1 MWATP
6 TNKRGTMLQF
16 ILNQPVETASTNGFQ
31 AGGSVIALAFFFFV
45 LLTVSGL
52 VIAKVV
58 KQFKKPELF
67 GLTEEK
73 VREMWEEL
81 VVQADESVMG
91 AKLAV
96 IEADKLLD
104 NVLRSMAM
112 PGETMGE
119 RLKST
124 AYKYPKIRE
133 VWPAHKLRNQLV
145 HDSAFQL
152 TQARAKRALHDFEKA
167 LKTLNVL

>member
-1 MWATP
+1 MF
-6 TNKRGTMLQF
+6 QF
-16 ILNQPVETASTNGFQ
+16 ILDQPVETGANGGFQ
-31 AGGSVIALAFFFFV
+31 AGGSVIALGLFFFV

-52 VIAKVV
+52 VIAKVI
-58 KQFKKPELF
+58 KQIKKPELY
-67 GLTEEK
+67 GLNEEK
-73 VREMWEEL
+73 IREMWDEISA
-81 VVQADESVMG
+81 QADLSVMG

-104 NVLRSMAM
+104 NVLRSMVI

-119 RLKST
+119 RLK
-124 AYKYPKIRE
+124 AAGYKYPKLRD

-152 TQARAKRALHDFEKA
+152 TQGHAKRALKDFEKA
-167 LKTLNVL
+167 LRVLNVL

>member
-1 MWATP
+1 M
-6 TNKRGTMLQF
+6 MFQF
-16 ILNQPVETASTNGFQ
+16 ILNEQPVQNEASTGFQ
-31 AGGSVIALAFFFFV
+31 AGGSALALVLFFFV

-67 GLTEEK
+67 GITEEK
-73 VREMWEEL
+73 VREMWEEIED
-81 VVQADESVMG
+81 QADQSLMG

-104 NVLRSMAM
+104 NVLRSMSM
-112 PGETMGE
+112 PGDTMAE
-119 RLKST
+119 RLKVA

-145 HDSAFQL
+145 HDSSFQL
-152 TQARAKRALHDFEKA
+152 SQKRAKRALNDFERA
-167 LKTLNVL
+167 LKTLNIL

>member
-1 MWATP
+1 MF
-6 TNKRGTMLQF
+6 QF
-16 ILNQPVETASTNGFQ
+16 ILNEQPVDAGASTGFQ
-31 AGGSVIALAFFFFV
+31 AGGSVIALVLFFFV
-45 LLTVSGL
+45 LLTVAGL
-52 VIAKVV
+52 VIVKVV

-67 GLTEEK
+67 GMSEEK
-73 VREMWEEL
+73 VREMWEEIIE
-81 VVQADESVMG
+81 QADQSTMG

-96 IEADKLLD
+96 IEADKLVD
-104 NVLRSMAM
+104 NVLKSMVI

-119 RLKST
+119 RLKAA

-145 HDSAFQL
+145 HDSDFKL
-152 TQARAKRALHDFEKA
+152 TQARAKRALKDFEKA